1 MPSILQMEKLRFR
14 SGRTRFQSTN
24 SYEAYPG
31 HINSNTAPCFSPQ
44 HSQTTPPFLF
54 SLSPSQHHI
63 IHPTVVMAVL
73 LFAVFHPLNYQLDE
87 GKEVSLLGSLDL
99 SFTVLLS
106 LNARYFTRLC

>member
-1 MPSILQMEKLRFR
+1 
-14 SGRTRFQSTN
+14 
-24 SYEAYPG
+24 
-31 HINSNTAPCFSPQ
+31 
-44 HSQTTPPFLF
+44 
-54 SLSPSQHHI
+54 
-63 IHPTVVMAVL
+63 MAVL